1 MPFAPKPHDLTPG
14 AESDT
19 VGVIEREGS
28 PPCLL
33 SAQMGTRGELLS
45 SVDGAPGRLR
55 TLQGALTTW
64 SHRELTAIVHEYGI
78 DAADEPPGAAPR
90 EVTALPAV
98 PGRDVAGGPH
108 AAPGDPDDPLGD
120 PDEPGGGGVVWPP
133 RRDDR
138 ADEGPERLA
147 SWYVAVELPDRW
159 RVVGRGHLAVSDGRR
174 SWAGTSTLVTE
185 RDSARAAIHDAG
197 VIGAC
202 LYPGALLGGLEL
214 ATPGPAVI
222 EGRACWVV
230 EAQPRTDVSGTALA
244 SSAAP
249 HALRLHR
256 DLVGVEHRMWFDTAT
271 GILLRHEG
279 YVEGQRC
286 SYTALS
292 DLVFDAPLADD
303 EFRPPP
309 GAVVRSRHELL
320 RDHLS
325 EMGIDPDQVDLDDPA
340 QVREALRHGG

>member
-1 MPFAPKPHDLTPG
+1 MTGGVP
-14 AESDT
+14 T
-19 VGVIEREGS
+19 VTLEMVI
-28 PPCLL
+28 
-33 SAQMGTRGELLS
+33 RGELLTQ
-45 SVDGAPGRLR
+45 VDGAPGPLR
-55 TLQGALTTW
+55 TLQGAVTTW
-64 SHRELTAIVHEYGI
+64 IHRELAAIAHQQAIEQTEGDGDAIAGVALLPVGPGHDDGDAPDI
-78 DAADEPPGAAPR
+78 DDADEEGP
-90 EVTALPAV
+90 
-98 PGRDVAGGPH
+98 AGG
-108 AAPGDPDDPLGD
+108 GRGIL
-120 PDEPGGGGVVWPP
+120 WSP
-133 RRDDR
+133 RRDETLD
-138 ADEGPERLA
+138 DGPERLT
-147 SWYVAVELPDRW
+147 SWYVAVSLPDRW

-197 VIGAC
+197 AIGAC

-214 ATPGPAVI
+214 AIPEPV
-222 EGRACWVV
+222 ELEDRSCWVV
-230 EAQPRTDVSGTALA
+230 DAQPRTDVSGTSLA

-279 YVEGQRC
+279 YVDGKRC
-286 SYTALS
+286 STTALS

-325 EMGIDPDQVDLDDPA
+325 EMGIDPDTVDLDDPA
-340 QVREALRHGG
+340 QVRDALRQGG

>member
-1 MPFAPKPHDLTPG
+1 MP
-14 AESDT
+14 
-19 VGVIEREGS
+19 I
-28 PPCLL
+28 
-33 SAQMGTRGELLS
+33 RGELLEL
-45 SVDGAPGRLR
+45 VDGAPGGLS

-64 SHRELTAIVHEYGI
+64 MHRDL
-78 DAADEPPGAAPR
+78 AAKARERTMEQAETGNGLLATVAALGDRDHDPAEGAPPGVGVSVGEGSTPTGPGPGSGHSEASSPTR
-90 EVTALPAV
+90 GGAV
-98 PGRDVAGGPH
+98 
-108 AAPGDPDDPLGD
+108 DD
-120 PDEPGGGGVVWPP
+120 
-133 RRDDR
+133 
-138 ADEGPERLA
+138 GPERVT
-147 SWYVAVELPDRW
+147 SWYVVVAMPDRW

-197 VIGAC
+197 AIGAC

-214 ATPGPAVI
+214 AMPEIAEL
-222 EGRACWVV
+222 EGRPCWLVD
-230 EAQPRTDVSGTALA
+230 AQPRTEVLGTSLA
-244 SSAAP
+244 TSAAP

-279 YVEGQRC
+279 YVDGERC
-286 SYTALS
+286 SWTALS
-292 DLVFDAPLADD
+292 DLVFDAPVAGD

-325 EMGIDPDQVDLDDPA
+325 EMGIDPDTVDLDDPA
-340 QVREALRHGG
+340 QVRDALRQGG

>member
-1 MPFAPKPHDLTPG
+1 L
-14 AESDT
+14 
-19 VGVIEREGS
+19 
-28 PPCLL
+28 
-33 SAQMGTRGELLS
+33 
-45 SVDGAPGRLR
+45 VDGAPGRLS

-64 SHRELTAIVHEYGI
+64 MHRDLAAKAHERTMEQAEAGS
-78 DAADEPPGAAPR
+78 DVLATVAA
-90 EVTALPAV
+90 L
-98 PGRDVAGGPH
+98 RDRDH
-108 AAPGDPDDPLGD
+108 DPDDDEAPGPAASPGD
-120 PDEPGGGGVVWPP
+120 GSTPAGAGG
-133 RRDDR
+133 
-138 ADEGPERLA
+138 GPERGA
-147 SWYVAVELPDRW
+147 ASSAPRGGAVDDGPERVTSWYVVVALPDRW

-197 VIGAC
+197 AIGAC

-214 ATPGPAVI
+214 AMPETAEF
-222 EGRACWVV
+222 EGRSCWLV
-230 EAQPRTDVSGTALA
+230 EAQPRTDVLGTSLA
-244 SSAAP
+244 TSAAP

-279 YVEGQRC
+279 YVDGERC
-286 SYTALS
+286 SWTALS
-292 DLVFDAPLADD
+292 DLVFDAPVARD

-325 EMGIDPDQVDLDDPA
+325 EMGIDPDTVDLDDPA
-340 QVREALRHGG
+340 QVRDALRQGG

>member
-1 MPFAPKPHDLTPG
+1 MP
-14 AESDT
+14 
-19 VGVIEREGS
+19 I
-28 PPCLL
+28 
-33 SAQMGTRGELLS
+33 RGELLEL
-45 SVDGAPGRLR
+45 VDGAPGQLS

-64 SHRELTAIVHEYGI
+64 MHKDRAAEAHRRTM
-78 DAADEPPGAAPR
+78 EPAEAGSDVLATVA
-90 EVTALPAV
+90 TLPD
-98 PGRDVAGGPH
+98 PDH
-108 AAPGDPDDPLGD
+108 DPDDDTSEAAPSPGDSSTQAGD
-120 PDEPGGGGVVWPP
+120 PGRPEHGTEWPL
-133 RRDDR
+133 R
-138 ADEGPERLA
+138 ARTVDEGPERVT
-147 SWYVAVELPDRW
+147 SWYVVVALPDRW

-197 VIGAC
+197 AIGAC

-214 ATPGPAVI
+214 AMPETAEV
-222 EGRACWVV
+222 EGRSCWVV
-230 EAQPRTDVSGTALA
+230 DAQPRSDVLGTSLA
-244 SSAAP
+244 TSAAP

-279 YVEGQRC
+279 YVEGERC
-286 SYTALS
+286 SWTALS
-292 DLVFDAPLADD
+292 DLVFDAPVAGD

-325 EMGIDPDQVDLDDPA
+325 EMGIDPDTVDLDDPA
-340 QVREALRHGG
+340 QVRDALRQGG

>member
-1 MPFAPKPHDLTPG
+1 MP
-14 AESDT
+14 
-19 VGVIEREGS
+19 I
-28 PPCLL
+28 
-33 SAQMGTRGELLS
+33 RGELLEL
-45 SVDGAPGRLR
+45 VDGAPGRMS

-64 SHRELTAIVHEYGI
+64 VHKDRAAEAHRRTT
-78 DAADEPPGAAPR
+78 EPAEAGSDVLATVATLPGP
-90 EVTALPAV
+90 
-98 PGRDVAGGPH
+98 DH
-108 AAPGDPDDPLGD
+108 DPDDDTSETTPHPGTPSTPSQDPGTPERVSEWPLRAGA
-120 PDEPGGGGVVWPP
+120 V
-133 RRDDR
+133 DD
-138 ADEGPERLA
+138 GPERVT
-147 SWYVAVELPDRW
+147 SWYVVVALPDRW

-197 VIGAC
+197 AIGAC

-214 ATPGPAVI
+214 AMPETAEV
-222 EGRACWVV
+222 EGRSCWLVD
-230 EAQPRTDVSGTALA
+230 AQPRSDVLGTSLA
-244 SSAAP
+244 TSAAP

-279 YVEGQRC
+279 YVDGEPC
-286 SYTALS
+286 SWTALS
-292 DLVFDAPLADD
+292 DLVFDAPVAGD

-325 EMGIDPDQVDLDDPA
+325 EMGIDPDTVDLDDPV
-340 QVREALRHGG
+340 QVRDALRQGG